1 MQFNMYTK
9 IEYLVLN
16 SLSKKL
22 KYFLSFFLFL
32 MLLMIGEI
40 VSPGYFS
47 LSHIIHLLTLAAPLG
62 ILTIG
67 QTFVILSGKEDVDFS
82 TGACASLSIVLTAL
96 VLQKYSLAIAI
107 GIAALSGLIAGV
119 INGIGVRIMKI
130 PPLLMTFGSAML
142 LYGVGQAITRG
153 MSLGTASPFL
163 TFIAVGRIGGIP
175 IAFLIWI
182 GLIVISAAI
191 LHETAYGRWL
201 YASGSNPKAAGIA
214 GISNAFVGIAAYAV
228 SGLLSAFAGLLYLG
242 RFTIPSGFRMAE
254 VYTLPSIMAVI
265 LGGTSFSGG
274 EGGFLGS
281 IGGVLALTT
290 LDSFFSIF
298 NISQAWRNVLNGF
311 LLVLILIFY
320 ARKSKIRI

>member
-1 MQFNMYTK
+1 MQVNMENKLKYAAMD
-9 IEYLVLN
+9 II
-16 SLSKKL
+16 SKRL

-32 MLLMIGEI
+32 ALLMIGAI
-40 VSPGYFS
+40 LSPGYFS
-47 LSHIIHLLTLAAPLG
+47 ISHIVHLLTLAAPLG
-62 ILTIG
+62 ILTVG

-96 VLQKYSLAIAI
+96 VLQKYSLGIAV
-107 GIAALSGLIAGV
+107 GIAALSGLVAGI

-153 MSLGTASPFL
+153 MSLGTASPLL

-175 IAFLIWI
+175 TAFLIWI

-191 LHETAYGRWL
+191 LHKSAYGRWL
-201 YASGSNPKAAGIA
+201 YASGSNPKAASIA
-214 GISNAFVGIAAYAV
+214 GISNTFVGIVAYAI
-228 SGLLSAFAGLLYLG
+228 SGLLSSIAGLLYLG

>member
-1 MQFNMYTK
+1 MKFNMRK
-9 IEYLVLN
+9 ELKYLVFN
-16 SLSKKL
+16 VMPNRFKL
-22 KYFLSFFLFL
+22 FWSFFLFL
-32 MLLMIGEI
+32 ALLIIGEI

-47 LSHIIHLLTLAAPLG
+47 LGHIIHLLTLAAPLG
-62 ILTIG
+62 ILTVG

-96 VLQKYSLAIAI
+96 ASQKYNLGISI
-107 GIAALSGLIAGV
+107 GIAAFAGLIAGIV
-119 INGIGVRIMKI
+119 NGVGVRIMKI

-153 MSLGTASPFL
+153 MSLGTASPLL
-163 TFIAVGRIGGIP
+163 TRIAVGRIGGIP

-182 GLIVISAAI
+182 GLIVVSAAI
-191 LHETAYGRWL
+191 AHKSAYGRWL
-201 YASGSNPKAAGIA
+201 YASGSNSTAAEVA
-214 GISNAFVGIAAYAV
+214 GISNTFVGIIAYAI
-228 SGLLSAFAGLLYLG
+228 SGLLSAIAGLLYLG

-265 LGGTSFSGG
+265 LGGTSFAGG

-298 NISQAWRNVLNGF
+298 NISQAWRNVLNGL